1 MEREITAIQAQKHN
15 RDRLNVELE
24 GEFAFGVSRMAAGW
38 LKVGD
43 RLSEERIESILKT
56 DEFEAAYQKATRLIG
71 YRPRT
76 QFEVRQKLLQKG
88 FANDVID
95 QVLERLTRANLIQ
108 DQQYAQMWI
117 ENRNEMHPRSQRLM
131 RYELKNKGISEQ
143 MIDNALVDS
152 ADDSK
157 LAYKAAEEYS
167 RKLNKLDRELFQK
180 RLSAYLARRGF
191 SFEIARPVIESLV
204 RSLEDDQ
211 SKILKYEDEEYG
223 DY

>member
-1 MEREITAIQAQKHN
+1 MEREITAIRAQKHN
-15 RDRLNVELE
+15 RDRLNVELD

-43 RLSEERIESILKT
+43 FLTEERIESLLKT

-76 QFEVRQKLLQKG
+76 QFEVRQKLQQKG
-88 FANDVID
+88 FAYDVID
-95 QVLERLTRANLIQ
+95 QVLERLTRANLVQ

-131 RYELKNKGISEQ
+131 RYELKNKGISDQ

-157 LAYKAAEEYS
+157 LAFRAAEEYS

-180 RLSAYLARRGF
+180 RLGAYLARRGF
-191 SFEIARPVIESLV
+191 SFETARPVIESLV
-204 RSLEDDQ
+204 RSLDDDQ

>member
-1 MEREITAIQAQKHN
+1 MEREITAIRSQKHN
-15 RDRLNVELE
+15 RDRLNVELD

-43 RLSEERIESILKT
+43 FLTEERIESLLKT

-71 YRPRT
+71 YRSRT
-76 QFEVRQKLLQKG
+76 QFEVRQKLHQKG
-88 FANDVID
+88 FASDVID
-95 QVLERLTRANLIQ
+95 QVLERLTRANLVQ
-108 DQQYAQMWI
+108 DQQYAQLWI

-131 RYELKNKGISEQ
+131 RYELKNKGISDQ

-157 LAYKAAEEYS
+157 LAFRAAEEYS

-180 RLSAYLARRGF
+180 RLGAYLARRGF
-191 SFEIARPVIESLV
+191 SFETARPVIESLV